1 MRQPTRKLYAR
12 LRLLLGTLHCTAR
25 GICWPDTAA
34 GKTSQS
40 LPDRLLLVQVI
51 LMRTTDSYDT
61 LPALL
66 KDSNAL
72 TMTVPQSKARAAM

>member
-1 MRQPTRKLYAR
+1 VRQPTRELYAR
-12 LRLLLGTLHCTAR
+12 LRLLPCIGTAT
-25 GICWPDTAA
+25 GVCWPDTAT
-34 GKTSQS
+34 GETSQS

-72 TMTVPQSKARAAM
+72 TMTVPQNKARAAM

>member
-1 MRQPTRKLYAR
+1 M
-12 LRLLLGTLHCTAR
+12 
-25 GICWPDTAA
+25 
-34 GKTSQS
+34 TSQS

-72 TMTVPQSKARAAM
+72 TMTVPQSKARAAMQSYQSIDTNVMWLSLL